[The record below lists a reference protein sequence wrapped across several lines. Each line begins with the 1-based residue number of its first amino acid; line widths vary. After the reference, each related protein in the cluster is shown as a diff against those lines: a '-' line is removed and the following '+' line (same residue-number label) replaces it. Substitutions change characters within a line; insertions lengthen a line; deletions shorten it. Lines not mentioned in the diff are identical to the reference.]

1 MPTPTTSRPAARGHE
16 ATLPW
21 EWAAERLVGS
31 RNFWLS
37 TYSAERGPHARP
49 IWALWTE
56 DGLLFTSSST
66 SRKARDFGAEPRVSV
81 HAELL
86 REVVVV
92 EGTVEEASP
101 SPPQVEAYAGKYG
114 WTPPDS
120 QTWYVVRPA
129 RAYAAIEALYPEQAT
144 DYAF

>member
-1 MPTPTTSRPAARGHE
+1 MTAPSTSRPAVRGHE
-16 ATLPW
+16 GTLPW
-21 EWAAERLVGS
+21 EWAAERLESS

-49 IWALWTE
+49 IWALWTD
-56 DGLLFTSSST
+56 DGLLFTSART
-66 SRKARDFGAEPRVSV
+66 TRKARDFEVEPRVSV
-81 HAELL
+81 HAELV
-86 REVVVV
+86 REIVVV

-101 SPPQVEAYAGKYG
+101 SAGEIEAYAGKYG

-129 RAYAAIEALYPEQAT
+129 RAFAAIEALFPAQAT
-144 DYAF
+144 EYRF